1 MMMMFQISAAFIISS
16 SLGAK
21 VFPVLVGQLV
31 ETWPMALHYLSLSIV
46 TVCAAIF
53 AAANII
59 VRRSRTQ
66 RWCRLRCIVLLWSIL
81 IKVQTQWVGTFIYG
95 KHGTFCILKY
105 RSHKTAFYTEN
116 ENHHFQF
123 IKVFWIY
130 IRGCPHITSAAIT
143 RQGHSECLQTLT

>member
-46 TVCAAIF
+46 AVCAAIF

-59 VRRSRTQ
+59 VRRSSTQ
-66 RWCRLRCIVLLWSIL
+66 R
-81 IKVQTQWVGTFIYG
+81 
-95 KHGTFCILKY
+95 
-105 RSHKTAFYTEN
+105 
-116 ENHHFQF
+116 
-123 IKVFWIY
+123 
-130 IRGCPHITSAAIT
+130 
-143 RQGHSECLQTLT
+143 